1 MVKIL
6 HISDLHPVSDPSG
19 NNMRTAIL
27 RFAEQEFHDLKDGEK
42 LLIITG
48 DLRNY
53 QDKDYNQA
61 QKFLS
66 ELFIRMKIDPAKDV
80 FVVPG
85 NHDVYDVGKLKT
97 QRKVYIA
104 RIKSDRKALTAEGDF
119 REIAME
125 ILLKSYELYLKFVRE
140 MKIYPDCPPDS
151 PDYTL
156 PVRVHDRVWRNKL
169 RILHINTTLIADG
182 SEKTNQMAD
191 TLELSEIAAK
201 LKKNTLPL
209 LAIGHNSYQDMT
221 EEQRI
226 NDLRSSFS
234 LSKVSA
240 YLCGDRHRTDE
251 EYQDREIRLGPD
263 KDSPVILNIVAPRSS
278 ADSNDNYSEF
288 GMLLHDWD
296 ETTGE
301 VKYIAE
307 RWKRNRPEIY
317 PDPDP
322 SVGGSYHLLGYAPK
336 TSSESGAS
344 SAPPKPDKS
353 PAPTPAPF
361 DSNALPMS
369 DATEYEKNLR
379 ELFMI
384 YGTTYTEIG
393 QLYHA
398 GIIMLDKLENK
409 NAKAVERAT
418 AVTRFK
424 RCLTNTIRTMED
436 DLDDCRPDKQ
446 DRIDRLKC
454 LKEDLNNLE
463 F

>member
-1 MVKIL
+1 
-6 HISDLHPVSDPSG
+6 
-19 NNMRTAIL
+19 
-27 RFAEQEFHDLKDGEK
+27 
-42 LLIITG
+42 
-48 DLRNY
+48 
-53 QDKDYNQA
+53 
-61 QKFLS
+61 
-66 ELFIRMKIDPAKDV
+66 
-80 FVVPG
+80 
-85 NHDVYDVGKLKT
+85 
-97 QRKVYIA
+97 
-104 RIKSDRKALTAEGDF
+104 
-119 REIAME
+119 
-125 ILLKSYELYLKFVRE
+125 
-140 MKIYPDCPPDS
+140 
-151 PDYTL
+151 
-156 PVRVHDRVWRNKL
+156 
-169 RILHINTTLIADG
+169 
-182 SEKTNQMAD
+182 
-191 TLELSEIAAK
+191 
-201 LKKNTLPL
+201 
-209 LAIGHNSYQDMT
+209 MT

-398 GIIMLDKLENK
+398 GIIMLDKLEKCCQNCQK
-409 NAKAVERAT
+409 VLHFECLDHEHLLLLLNLCLNFQV
-418 AVTRFK
+418 VLK
-424 RCLTNTIRTMED
+424 RLRNRVILGLFSYAD
-436 DLDDCRPDKQ
+436 G
-446 DRIDRLKC
+446 
-454 LKEDLNNLE
+454 
-463 F
+463 